1 MQFEELDRRDRDFL
15 SYIGG
20 ELVEL
25 GEGTAKL
32 AFAIGSHHM
41 QHLGVVHGG
50 AIATLADHC
59 GWYAVISQLDAGYT
73 SVTIE
78 LKINYLR
85 PATGERLLAEAKV
98 INRTRRTAFAVVE
111 IYVQEVLV
119 AYATATYSIVDEE
132 RLKNRMAHVKQS

>member
-1 MQFEELDRRDRDFL
+1 MQFEQLDRRDRDFL

-20 ELVEL
+20 ELIDL
-25 GEGTAKL
+25 GDGIARL
-32 AFAIGSHHM
+32 AFEIRPYHM

-59 GWYAVISQLDAGYT
+59 GWYAVISQLDPGYT

-85 PATGERLLAEAKV
+85 PASGELLTAEAKV
-98 INRTRRTAFAVVE
+98 INRTRRTAFTTIE
-111 IYVQEVLV
+111 IFVKDTLV
-119 AYATATYSIVDEE
+119 AFATATYSIIDEE
-132 RLKNRMAHVKQS
+132 RLKNRMEHAKQ